1 MVTSSNFLLSIVKA
15 EGQGRSFEMVES
27 FGTLP
32 YVREVRRKGA
42 ANGKAVNG
50 KSTNGHANGHANGNG
65 KKHD

>member
-15 EGQGRSFEMVES
+15 GEQGRSFEMVES

-32 YVREVRRKGA
+32 YVREVRHSNGKA
-42 ANGKAVNG
+42 ANGKVANG
-50 KSTNGHANGHANGNG
+50 KATNGHANGNG

>member
-1 MVTSSNFLLSIVKA
+1 MVTSSNFLLSIVKS
-15 EGQGRSFEMVES
+15 EGEGRSFEMVES

-42 ANGKAVNG
+42 
-50 KSTNGHANGHANGNG
+50 TNGQATNGHANGNG